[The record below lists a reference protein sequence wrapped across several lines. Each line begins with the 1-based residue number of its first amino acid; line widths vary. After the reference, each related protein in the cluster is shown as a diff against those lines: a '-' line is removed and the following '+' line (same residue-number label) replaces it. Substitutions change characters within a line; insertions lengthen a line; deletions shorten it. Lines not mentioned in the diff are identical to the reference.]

1 MALMFQQK
9 ALNFA
14 KNGFYPTDSETTAR
28 ILSALTPCTNSEMRI
43 LDPCAGEG
51 VALAECK
58 QHLGVNITQA
68 FGIEYNE
75 KRAWHAKAK
84 LDRCIYAD
92 LQNCVIS
99 RRSFGLLFLNPPYG
113 DLVADKAETGFVQ
126 NHRPR
131 LEKLFYQLSV
141 SALQLNGI
149 LVLII
154 PVYSL
159 DKELSHWIAHNFDD
173 VEVFAA
179 PEQRFKQIV
188 LFGKR
193 TSSDNLH
200 NPRLHNAGTSIK
212 SVKDKLIQ
220 IGLGEI
226 PAPELPSVWNFD
238 TYKIPAAPQTEVKFF
253 TSRLDARQLA
263 VEIDNNPGLWD
274 QFHQRFGSNI
284 MPPRRPLMSLSEWH
298 LALSLAA
305 GQVSGIV
312 TSTDG
317 RIYIIKGDTYKD
329 IQISKTYEENDDGDC
344 IETTV
349 HLDKFVPVLKA
360 LDMTPQSLTF
370 GEVLTIAPGGINY
383 VSIV

>member
-1 MALMFQQK
+1 MSLMFQQK

-14 KNGFYPTDSETTAR
+14 KNGYYPTDSETMVR
-28 ILSALTPCTNSEMRI
+28 IVSALSPCTAGEMRI

-51 VALAECK
+51 NALSKCEW
-58 QHLGVNITQA
+58 HLGAGRTSS
-68 FGIEYNE
+68 FGIEYDE

-84 LDRCIYAD
+84 LDGCIHAD
-92 LQNCVIS
+92 LQHCVIS

-131 LEKLFYQLSV
+131 LEKLFYQLSA

-159 DKELSHWIAHNFDD
+159 DKELSHWIANSFDD
-173 VEVFAA
+173 VQVFAA
-179 PEQRFKQIV
+179 PEQRYKQIV

-193 TSSDNLH
+193 TLSENLSH
-200 NPRLHNAGTSIK
+200 IK

-220 IGLGEI
+220 IGAGKI
-226 PAPELPSVWNFD
+226 FAPELPSMWFSEKYTV
-238 TYKIPAAPQTEVKFF
+238 PAAPQTEVKFF
-253 TSRLDARQLA
+253 TSRLDARQLLD
-263 VEIDNNPGLWD
+263 EINNNPGLWD

-329 IQISKTYEENDDGDC
+329 IQISKTYEENDNGDC

-370 GEVLTIAPGGINY
+370 GEVLT
-383 VSIV
+383 VR